1 MDSSPL
7 SKSENDHCLATLLPH
22 QVNLMLSLLDEHY
35 PHCHPLL
42 HETQGQALGY
52 AGNASK
58 VITPNFHLKA
68 CFQSSWFSK

>member
-7 SKSENDHCLATLLPH
+7 SKSENDHCLAILPPR
-22 QVNLMLSLLDEHY
+22 QADLMLSPQDEHY

-42 HETQGQALGY
+42 HETQDQALGY
-52 AGNASK
+52 AGNASR
-58 VITPNFHLKA
+58 VFIPNSHLKA